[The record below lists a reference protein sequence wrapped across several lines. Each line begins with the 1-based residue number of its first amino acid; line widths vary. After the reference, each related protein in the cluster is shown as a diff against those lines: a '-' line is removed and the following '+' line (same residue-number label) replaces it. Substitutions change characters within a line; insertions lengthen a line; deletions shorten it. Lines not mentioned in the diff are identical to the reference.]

1 MSHLHPERLAALA
14 DGEPT
19 AAEAAHLSSCSACAH
34 EMAAHRH
41 LLMLAWRERETLSAP
56 LASWDT
62 IAGALR
68 EEGLI
73 RDPLAGAPQVAG
85 APGAGRV
92 RGPRS
97 PWWLQAAA
105 AVVLLAGGMAIG
117 RLAVPA
123 LGGSETATTG
133 DARVPSGQGGVRVA
147 SDTMTFHSTAEAFAA
162 LQRAERDYL
171 AAMTYLSGQDTVTRV
186 ADDPA
191 IYRARLAALDEMAGV
206 ALDAVHQA
214 PQDPLMNRYYLSTLG
229 ARDATLR
236 QLGEKLPQNVQLAG
250 F

>member
-19 AAEAAHLSSCSACAH
+19 AAEATHLSSCAACAY
-34 EMAAHRH
+34 EMAAHRR

-56 LASWDT
+56 LTSWET
-62 IAGALR
+62 LAGLLR
-68 EEGLI
+68 EEGLM
-73 RDPLAGAPQVAG
+73 RDARSAQ
-85 APGAGRV
+85 RV
-92 RGPRS
+92 LGL

-105 AVVLLAGGMAIG
+105 AVVLLAVGMAIG

-123 LGGSETATTG
+123 FGGSETATTAG
-133 DARVPSGQGGVRVA
+133 VASGQGDPRLA
-147 SDTMTFHSTAEAFAA
+147 SNADTMITFNSTGEAIAV
-162 LQRAERDYL
+162 LQRAERDYRL
-171 AAMTYLSGQDTVTRV
+171 AMMYLSGQDTVTRV

-214 PQDPLMNRYYLSTLG
+214 PEDPLMNRYYLSTLG

-236 QLGEKLPQNVQLAG
+236 QLGEKLPQNVRLAG

>member
-19 AAEAAHLSSCSACAH
+19 AAEATHLSTCSTCAH
-34 EMAAHRH
+34 EIAAHRR
-41 LLMLAWRERETLSAP
+41 LLMLAWQERETLCSPLMTWEALAAAARQEGVIADTRSALP
-56 LASWDT
+56 AT
-62 IAGALR
+62 RTA
-68 EEGLI
+68 
-73 RDPLAGAPQVAG
+73 V
-85 APGAGRV
+85 
-92 RGPRS
+92 

-105 AVVLLAGGMAIG
+105 AVVLLIGGMAIG
-117 RLAVPA
+117 RLGMPQLV
-123 LGGSETATTG
+123 GGETAPTEARLVSSADSVTTF
-133 DARVPSGQGGVRVA
+133 R
-147 SDTMTFHSTAEAFAA
+147 STAEAISV
-162 LQRAERDYL
+162 LQRAERDYRM
-171 AAMTYLSGQDTVTRV
+171 AMMYLSGQDSVTRM

-214 PQDPLMNRYYLSTLG
+214 PQDPLMNRYYLATLG

-236 QLGEKLPQNVQLAG
+236 QLGEKLPENVQLVG

>member
-19 AAEAAHLSSCSACAH
+19 AAEATHLSSCATC
-34 EMAAHRH
+34 EREIAAHRR
-41 LLMLAWRERETLSAP
+41 LLMLAWQERETLTAP

-68 EEGLI
+68 NEGLV
-73 RDPLAGAPQVAG
+73 RETGVAARG
-85 APGAGRV
+85 G
-92 RGPRS
+92 GPRS

-105 AVVLLAGGMAIG
+105 AVVLLVGGMALG
-117 RLAVPA
+117 RVTLPA
-123 LGGSETATTG
+123 FVGGETASS
-133 DARVPSGQGGVRVA
+133 DARLVSNVDSVA
-147 SDTMTFHSTAEAFAA
+147 TFRSTAEAISV
-162 LQRAERDYL
+162 LQRAERDYRM
-171 AAMTYLSGQDTVTRV
+171 AMMYLSGQDTVTRV

-206 ALDAVHQA
+206 ALDAMHQA

-236 QLGEKLPQNVQLAG
+236 QLGEKLPENVQLVG